1 MALNFLNNG
10 YFAGKVGI
18 GTPSPSY
25 QLTLGGNAAGSTEG
39 LRINDPSNAAYG
51 AHFSFSDT
59 PNEVWIGGITNNTYN
74 SAIGIHREATRAITI
89 DVNSN
94 VGIGTTS
101 PGAKLD
107 IQQTTAGNIISAEF
121 DNLDYTVGNRNA
133 IKVRQQVTAGGSYS
147 AFLGVDKETN
157 NIFLSND
164 SITADHLVIDTSG
177 NVGIGA
183 TSPSKQLQLRG
194 SAPFIRLEEDS
205 ASNKRLD
212 LWVDPTSAIAYIGA
226 NQSAQQLSFQTGN
239 SDRIRILNNGNVG
252 IGDTGPN
259 VKLQVSTSSPTN
271 NVAVSIGDGWVG
283 NSSYHKEGGLLL
295 VSGTSQDTTQT
306 GAGIAFQTRNTENT
320 NYWKSSMIMDRD
332 GAIRFTL
339 GGSGTA
345 AGSEDFTILSNGNV
359 GIGTTSPANKLDV
372 VGTIYSTNIR
382 LGSNASGEGI
392 IRHYSGSGQGIGITT
407 GALNSSGIGLYV
419 SHGSN
424 NRNVGIGTTSPTAKL
439 HVAGTGL
446 FTGLVSGITPVA
458 AANFVTKAYVDAAV
472 VTDINQTDIWFQFP
486 GTAGTTSGRSD
497 GWFSGKTLKYTNF
510 QANFDNL
517 TLESGSTYKLILERF
532 KKGQGDSYG
541 RSSTRKSG
549 YKRQLTG
556 TGSYAGTPYNA
567 RPVEIAITSLSQN
580 FDFRPDLYYSAS
592 TIGGFPRPS
601 GFSAPS
607 SARVS
612 SRQYFTFRISK
623 TTSGVTE
630 VSNVLAKLQLVGDNA
645 NNQYRITWK
654 PYQ

>member
-1 MALNFLNNG
+1 MR
-10 YFAGKVGI
+10 I
-18 GTPSPSY
+18 T
-25 QLTLGGNAAGSTEG
+25 ST
-39 LRINDPSNAAYG
+39 
-51 AHFSFSDT
+51 
-59 PNEVWIGGITNNTYN
+59 
-74 SAIGIHREATRAITI
+74 
-89 DVNSN
+89 
-94 VGIGTTS
+94 
-101 PGAKLD
+101 
-107 IQQTTAGNIISAEF
+107 
-121 DNLDYTVGNRNA
+121 
-133 IKVRQQVTAGGSYS
+133 
-147 AFLGVDKETN
+147 
-157 NIFLSND
+157 
-164 SITADHLVIDTSG
+164 
-177 NVGIGA
+177 
-183 TSPSKQLQLRG
+183 
-194 SAPFIRLEEDS
+194 
-205 ASNKRLD
+205 
-212 LWVDPTSAIAYIGA
+212 
-226 NQSAQQLSFQTGN
+226 
-239 SDRIRILNNGNVG
+239 
-252 IGDTGPN
+252 
-259 VKLQVSTSSPTN
+259 
-271 NVAVSIGDGWVG
+271 
-283 NSSYHKEGGLLL
+283 
-295 VSGTSQDTTQT
+295 
-306 GAGIAFQTRNTENT
+306 
-320 NYWKSSMIMDRD
+320 
-332 GAIRFTL
+332 
-339 GGSGTA
+339 
-345 AGSEDFTILSNGNV
+345 GNV
-359 GIGTTSPANKLDV
+359 GIGTTSPTYKLDV
-372 VGTIYSTNIR
+372 AGGTKSTFYTSDGARGFKQDSVAFVSTYSDGSNGNAANDIGSTTNKWRDGYFSGTVTAANFVGPTGAYLPLSGGTLTGGLVGTTGNFSGAVNALYFRTLAANSEYSLLTRDSTGNALFVQNAQSGTDQNIAIFQY
-382 LGSNASGEGI
+382 GSAAVNQGTTVLQVAKDKS
-392 IRHYSGSGQGIGITT
+392 YFANCNVGIGVTAPAQKLHVSDGGIRVEKFATGLGGFISVGNATESVGNYSAYFFGNTASDTGYFKGGIAYETLASTYGRGDMHFLQNSTT
-407 GALNSSGIGLYV
+407 AVANATISDSVMTILNGG
-419 SHGSN
+419 
-424 NRNVGIGTTSPTAKL
+424 NVGIGTTSPSTKL